1 MSETGTVIERRF
13 IDIGARRVHYRTC
26 GSGPPVLLVHQSPRS
41 SAEYARLMLE
51 WAPHSTL
58 IAPDTPGFG
67 QSDPLPLDQPEVE
80 DFADAAVSVLD
91 ALGIERAGAYGYH
104 SGAITLVTAAKRH
117 PHRFSALAANG
128 YAVWNDADRAILDER
143 YLPPLVPSAYGE
155 HLVWLWNRILE
166 QTWFFPWYDPREA
179 NRLTFA
185 TDDPATIQPIVLEML
200 ESGDH
205 YRRGY
210 AAMLRAN
217 RDLPAPGA
225 PTPPTAII
233 ASRPDPLG
241 AHISRL
247 GALPPG
253 WSATLF
259 DTPPQAEA
267 AALAHLRAHPAPP
280 LAGPLPQAADA
291 GFVRVGGVAL
301 HWRRVGDG
309 AQRLHLPDLGSSVRA
324 LGRVEG
330 VALDLPGHGLS
341 DAWEVPGLAAL
352 ADLLAEAARTL
363 AAPAPTVVGHGWSAL
378 LAPAVAARLGG
389 RAQGEGAHL
398 PHPADAPTHAAAL
411 PDFAVPTR
419 AGEHLV
425 AAWAHARA
433 RRFFWPAHAASR
445 ANAIPF
451 DPQDVT
457 PAALRE
463 AHLALAQARGAAR
476 IRQLL
481 AEADWPALLAECP
494 PAQWGV
500 ADWARARS
508 DIWKP

>member
-1 MSETGTVIERRF
+1 MADMIERRF
-13 IDIGARRVHYRTC
+13 IDIGARRVHYRVC

-41 SAEYARLMLE
+41 SAEYARLMRE
-51 WAPHSTL
+51 WGRHFTL
-58 IAPDTPGFG
+58 IAPDSPGFG
-67 QSDPLPLDQPEVE
+67 QSTPLALDQPEVE

-91 ALGIERAGAYGYH
+91 ALGIAQAGAYGYH

-128 YAVWNDADRAILDER
+128 YAVWNDADRTILDER
-143 YLPPLVPSAYGE
+143 YLPPLIPTAYGE

-166 QTWFFPWYDPREA
+166 QTWFFPWYDARDA
-179 NRLTFA
+179 ARLTFA
-185 TDDPATIQPIVLEML
+185 TDDPAAIQPIVLEML

-210 AAMLRAN
+210 GAMLRAN

-225 PTPPTAII
+225 PSPPTAIV
-233 ASRPDPLG
+233 ASKPDPLG

-267 AALAHLRAHPAPP
+267 AALAHLLAHPAPTLSAP
-280 LAGPLPQAADA
+280 LAQAADE
-291 GFVRVGGVAL
+291 GFVRVAGVEL
-301 HWRRVGDG
+301 HWRQVGGRDSV
-309 AQRLHLPDLGSSVRA
+309 RLPDLGSSLRA

-341 DAWEVPGLAAL
+341 DAWDAPSLPAL
-352 ADLLAEAARTL
+352 ADLLAEAIRPL
-363 AAPAPTVVGHGWSAL
+363 AHPAPTVIGHGWSAL
-378 LAPAVAARLGG
+378 IAPMVAARLGG
-389 RAQGEGAHL
+389 RAEGEGTHL
-398 PHPADAPTHAAAL
+398 PHPADAPAHAAAT
-411 PDFAVPTR
+411 PCFATPQR

-425 AAWAHARA
+425 AGWAHARA
-433 RRFFWPAHAASR
+433 RLFYWPAHRATR
-445 ANAIPF
+445 ANAITF
-451 DPQDVT
+451 DPADVT
-457 PAALRE
+457 PERLRE
-463 AHLALAQARGAAR
+463 AHLALAQARGAAH
-476 IRQLL
+476 IRSLL
-481 AEADWPALLAECP
+481 AGADWPALLAERLP
-494 PAQWGV
+494 VQWRM
-500 ADWARARS
+500 AEWARARA